1 MIHFCMDLRDTSGV
15 RIGFLLRCVPWIII
29 YITILILQQPASTC
43 HYWSELFIV
52 ITRCHIFYPC
62 CFHYF
67 LLHSFIIHFIP
78 FHFLLPLSI
87 IILLLER
94 HVLQSLLTY
103 HLALFICM
111 QVESLGSHDP
121 LIFDI
126 VHLEAWY
133 YLLGIWALFPI
144 ASFTF
149 YPWLSLQ
156 SKS

>member
-1 MIHFCMDLRDTSGV
+1 MIHFYMDIGDTSGV
-15 RIGFLLRCVPWIII
+15 RNGFPQLQVPWIII
-29 YITILILQQPASTC
+29 YITIPASTC
-43 HYWSELFIV
+43 HYWGELFIV
-52 ITRCHIFYPC
+52 ITRYHIFYPY

-67 LLHSFIIHFIP
+67 LLYSFIIRFIP

-103 HLALFICM
+103 HLALFICI
-111 QVESLGSHDP
+111 QVDSPGSQDSS
-121 LIFDI
+121 IFDI
-126 VHLEAWY
+126 AHSEAWY
-133 YLLGIWALFPI
+133 YLLGIWALFLI

-149 YPWLSLQ
+149 DPWLSLR